1 MPPLSNQ
8 NSEFLIAYLNER
20 VQHLHE
26 SIRLRESDGT
36 AALAS
41 FIKKYIELV
50 PDLITAFEDFI
61 AHAGVNGEIARQL
74 TTAKEFLDVPM
85 DIMTAE
91 EGLEANMYQAYLAH
105 RLLEELNDTLNAQ
118 YNCPVIPVNMTRSN
132 LIVHHIIGEP
142 FANQIDS
149 AIQLLNDKLLASL
162 KKNQSLSRKL
172 QDYTS
177 ALGNDPSDRFPCL
190 TESSNIRLLF
200 KSQNSR
206 VRLN

>member
-1 MPPLSNQ
+1 M
-8 NSEFLIAYLNER
+8 EFHKIMLLVYTHKITP
-20 VQHLHE
+20 
-26 SIRLRESDGT
+26 RLKYTFKHICKRILGLEV
-36 AALAS
+36 S
-41 FIKKYIELV
+41 FTSKI
-50 PDLITAFEDFI
+50 EDFI
-61 AHAGVNGEIARQL
+61 AHAGINGEIARQL

-85 DIMTAE
+85 DIMSAE
-91 EGLEANMYQAYLAH
+91 EGLEASMYQAYLAH

-118 YNCPVIPVNMTRSN
+118 FNCPVIPINMTRSN

-162 KKNQSLSRKL
+162 RKNHRLSLKL
-172 QDYTS
+172 QDYRS
-177 ALGNDPSDRFPCL
+177 AMGNDPSDRFPCL

>member
-8 NSEFLIAYLNER
+8 SSEFLIAYLNER

-41 FIKKYIELV
+41 FIKKYIDLV
-50 PDLITAFEDFI
+50 PDLISAFEDFI
-61 AHAGVNGEIARQL
+61 AHAGINGGIGRQV
-74 TTAKEFLDVPM
+74 TTAKGFRDVAM
-85 DIMTAE
+85 DIMSAE
-91 EGLEANMYQAYLAH
+91 EGREENMYQAYLAH
-105 RLLEELNDTLNAQ
+105 RLIEELNDVLSVN

-142 FANQIDS
+142 FANQIDG
-149 AIQLLNDKLLASL
+149 AIQLLNDKLLASIARN
-162 KKNQSLSRKL
+162 KTLSVKL
-172 QDYTS
+172 FEYSS
-177 ALGNDPSDRFPCL
+177 ALGKDPTEQFPCL

-206 VRLN
+206 VRLH